1 MAIVTISG
9 SIMNFKLSVGE
20 EGIGCAT
27 QCTWHIHPP
36 GILFEDLEVGEFYN
50 KTWIYY
56 AA

>member
-1 MAIVTISG
+1 MCS

-36 GILFEDLEVGEFYN
+36 GILFEDSEVGEFYN